1 MSNKNF
7 WKALKP
13 SLTSKLNFSSDFF
26 RFEINGDLV
35 SDEKKLAEPINE
47 NYICIVE
54 KPSGKK
60 SFSVGNKDD
69 SSTDT
74 SKVKEI
80 ISAYSPHTRIL
91 RVHNE
96 IISKNLLSNKAGT
109 NSAEIKTTIHFA
121 NTEKV
126 TGHDVIPEKVVINM
140 SADVINI
147 HVANIIVKDIR
158 QSSYSKNGNTESVRP
173 IFKKRCSNKNKKT
186 MNQ

>member
-80 ISAYSPHTRIL
+80 ISSYSPHTRIL

-126 TGHDVIPEKVVINM
+126 TGHDVIPEKVVNM

-158 QSSYSKNGNTESVRP
+158 QSIYSKNGNTESVRP